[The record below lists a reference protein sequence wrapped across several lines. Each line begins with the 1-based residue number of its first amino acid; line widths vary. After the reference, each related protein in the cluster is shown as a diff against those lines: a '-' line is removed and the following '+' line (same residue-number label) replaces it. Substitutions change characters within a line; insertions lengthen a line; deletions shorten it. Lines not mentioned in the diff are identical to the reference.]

1 MDVSTH
7 DNISHDIVTALPY
20 SKGNKDKGT
29 KSSKA
34 APSNCEL
41 IYDPVESDSGKQTA
55 AEKEEL
61 PNQLYEIPDLKFGM
75 RSTGRDAEESYIY
88 Y

>member
-7 DNISHDIVTALPY
+7 DNISYDIVTASPY
-20 SKGNKDKGT
+20 SKGNKDKGA

-61 PNQLYEIPDLKFGM
+61 ALYEIPDLKFGM
-75 RSTGRDAEESYIY
+75 PSTGRDAEENYIY
-88 Y
+88 